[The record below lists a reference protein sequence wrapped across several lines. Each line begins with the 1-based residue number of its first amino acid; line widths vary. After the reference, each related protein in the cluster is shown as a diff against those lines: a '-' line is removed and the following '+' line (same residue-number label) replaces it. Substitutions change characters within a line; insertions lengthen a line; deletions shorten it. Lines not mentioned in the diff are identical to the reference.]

1 MIDIV
6 IPNGNEEEFVT
17 IAEKL
22 GFKGLCFL
30 YDANDYLAKR
40 KIENKKSKIKIYK
53 GVLTNPKN
61 IGKIKTNL
69 KDNNTFIAIKSSN
82 NDRDVIEK
90 SGAGI
95 IFSLEDDLRRDF
107 IHQRA
112 SGLNHIMCKLAKQ
125 NNVIIGFSIK
135 SILNFEKKHVV
146 LGRIAQNIKICRKFK
161 TKILVASFAEKP
173 FEMRSVHDIISLFGF
188 LGLKG
193 NIFLKEKDMK

>member
-6 IPNGNEEEFVT
+6 VPNNNEMEFIA

-30 YDANDYLAKR
+30 YDVNDYLAKR
-40 KIENKKSKIKIYK
+40 KIENKKNKIKIYN
-53 GVLTNPKN
+53 GVLVNSKN
-61 IGKIKTNL
+61 IGKIKTKL
-69 KDNNTFIAIKSSN
+69 KDAGVFIAIKSSN

-90 SGAGI
+90 SNVSM
-95 IFSLEDDLRRDF
+95 IFSLEDELRKDF

-112 SGLNHIMCKLAKQ
+112 SGLNHIMCNLAKQ
-125 NNVIIGFSIK
+125 NDVIIGFSIK
-135 SILNFEKKHVV
+135 SILNSEKKHII

-161 TKILVASFAEKP
+161 TKTIVASFAEKP
-173 FEMRSVHDIISLFGF
+173 FEMRSMHDITSLFGF
-188 LGLKG
+188 LGLRG